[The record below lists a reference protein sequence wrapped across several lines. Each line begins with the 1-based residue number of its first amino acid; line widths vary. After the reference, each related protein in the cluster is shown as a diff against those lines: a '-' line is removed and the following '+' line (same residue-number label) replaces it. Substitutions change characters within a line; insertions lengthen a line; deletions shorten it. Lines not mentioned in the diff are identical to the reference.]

1 MKIFLDANILVAVF
15 NKEYPA
21 YDSCARVLSLAG
33 KDGIEIVCSTLSLG
47 IAYYFA
53 EKKSGR
59 KRAHEKISI
68 LCKHIHI
75 SPCGPD
81 EVENA
86 LKHAHVD
93 FEDALQEAS
102 AKSAGCEMILTLNAK
117 DFWFS
122 KLEQYHP
129 EFFLTRGFVPRQ
141 A

>member
-1 MKIFLDANILVAVF
+1 MKIFLDVNILVAVF

-21 YDSCARVLSLAG
+21 YDSCARVLSLAV
-33 KDGIEIVCSTLSLG
+33 KNGIEIVCSTLSLG

-68 LCKHIHI
+68 LCKHIHT

-122 KLEQYHP
+122 KLEQYHQ
-129 EFFLTRGFVPRQ
+129 EFFLTRGFVPLH

>member
-86 LKHAHVD
+86 LKHANVD

>member
-75 SPCGPD
+75 SPCGPY

-122 KLEQYHP
+122 NLEQYHP